1 MNTMV
6 LTKNLEK
13 NINLISSNA
22 PANFNFKIKELILK
36 GDTKCIILYISG
48 LSKKE
53 DIEDRIIYPLLFK
66 IDCNINTLTSAVSY
80 ISKRYIT
87 ISDTQIS
94 PDVNLIS
101 EGLKT
106 GKTIVLIENED
117 TAIICNTSSSN
128 FKKNANSK
136 IEETIRGEKSAF
148 VEILSS
154 NIGLIQEKLKNN
166 NLRIDKY
173 VFGEENNCEAALV
186 YMENTIDNAVLNKLK
201 SKLKNIKTSYIP
213 DTGYLIQFIEK
224 RPLSV
229 FPQSKTTE
237 KPDKVVSDILQG
249 KAAILINGCSYAVIL
264 PVVFTEFFQG
274 FEDYSN
280 RLILANFDRLLRLLA
295 MVMVVITS
303 PIYLV
308 LLKYNVEL
316 IPLDLIKIIIMSR
329 RGIPLPPF
337 LEILLMEMI
346 IEFLREGGLRLPS
359 IVGQT
364 LSIVGGIILGE
375 AAIQAGIVSP
385 TTLIVV
391 AVTVIATFLIPNYE
405 MSLSIRL
412 LRFYVLILAQ
422 ILGFFG
428 VVIGLFSIIAHLI
441 NLESLG
447 TPYFSPFAPM
457 RHKDLKDSVIR
468 YPLKYINRIPGSF
481 KRRKVKDKKNE

>member
-1 MNTMV
+1 MNTIA
-6 LTKNLEK
+6 LTKDLEK

-22 PANFNFKIKELILK
+22 PANFNFKTRELVLK
-36 GDTKCIILYISG
+36 GDVRCIILYISG
-48 LSKKE
+48 ITKKE

-66 IDCNINTLTSAVSY
+66 IDCDINTLSSPVYY
-80 ISKRYIT
+80 ISQRYIT
-87 ISDTQIS
+87 ISDTLIS
-94 PDVNLIS
+94 SDVNLIS
-101 EGLKT
+101 EALKA
-106 GKTIVLIENED
+106 GKTIILIENKD
-117 TAIICNTSSSN
+117 AAIICNTSESN
-128 FKKNANSK
+128 FKESADAK
-136 IEETIRGEKSAF
+136 IEETIRGGKSSF

-166 NLRIDKY
+166 NLRIEKY
-173 VFGEENNCEAALV
+173 VFGKENNCEAALI
-186 YMENTIDNAVLNKLK
+186 YMKDAIDVNVLNKLK
-201 SKLKNIKTSYIP
+201 SKLKTIKTSYIP
-213 DTGYLIQFIEK
+213 DTGSLMQFIEK
-224 RPLSV
+224 HPFSV

-249 KAAILINGCSYAVIL
+249 KAAILINGCSYAAIL

-280 RLILANFDRLLRLLA
+280 RFILANFDRVLRFIA
-295 MVMVVITS
+295 MIIVVTIS
-303 PIYLV
+303 PVYLV
-308 LLKYNVEL
+308 LLNYNSEL

-337 LEILLMEMI
+337 FEIFLMEMI

-364 LSIVGGIILGE
+364 LGIVGGIILGE

-405 MSLSIRL
+405 MTLSIRL

-422 ILGFFG
+422 ILGFLG
-428 VVIGLFSIIAHLI
+428 VVIGLFSITAYLM

-447 TPYFSPFAPM
+447 VPYFSPFAPM
-457 RHKDLKDSVIR
+457 RYKDIKDSLVR
-468 YPLKYINRIPGSF
+468 YPLKDINRVPVTF
-481 KRRKVKDKKNE
+481 KEGGKKKIKK

>member
-1 MNTMV
+1 MNTMA
-6 LTKNLEK
+6 LTKDLEK
-13 NINLISSNA
+13 NIALISSNS
-22 PANFNFKIKELILK
+22 PANFNFKTRELLLK
-36 GDTKCIILYISG
+36 DNTKCIVLYISG

-66 IDCNINTLTSAVSY
+66 IDCDINTLSSPISY
-80 ISKRYIT
+80 ISQRYIT
-87 ISDTQIS
+87 ISDTKIS
-94 PDVNLIS
+94 SDINSIS
-101 EGLKT
+101 ESLKN
-106 GKTIVLIENED
+106 GETIILIENEES
-117 TAIICNTSSSN
+117 AVICNTSTSN
-128 FKKNANSK
+128 FKKVANSK

-148 VEILSS
+148 VEILSF

-166 NLRIDKY
+166 NLIIEKY
-173 VFGEENNCEAALV
+173 VFGEENNSEAALL
-186 YMENTIDNAVLNKLK
+186 YMKDAIDINTLNKLK
-201 SKLKNIKTSYIP
+201 SKLKTIKTSYIP
-213 DTGYLIQFIEK
+213 DTGYLAQFIDK
-224 RPLSV
+224 SPISV

-249 KAAILINGCSYAVIL
+249 KAAILINGCSYALIL
-264 PVVFTEFFQG
+264 PVVYIEFFQG

-280 RLILANFDRLLRLLA
+280 RIILANFDRFTRILA
-295 MVMVVITS
+295 AAVVVTLS

-308 LLKYNVEL
+308 LLKYNAEL
-316 IPLDLIKIIIMSR
+316 VPLDLIKIIIMSR
-329 RGIPLPPF
+329 RDIPLPPF

-364 LSIVGGIILGE
+364 LSIVGGIILGQ

-385 TTLIVV
+385 TTLIIV
-391 AVTVIATFLIPNYE
+391 AVSVIATFLIPNYE

-428 VVIGLFSIIAHLI
+428 VIIGLFSIIAHLMS
-441 NLESLG
+441 LESLG

-457 RHKDLKDSVIR
+457 RYKGLKDSLAR
-468 YPLKYINRIPGSF
+468 YPLKDINRIPVIF
-481 KRRKVKDKKNE
+481 KRRKVKK

>member
-1 MNTMV
+1 MNTIA
-6 LTKNLEK
+6 LTKDLEK
-13 NINLISSNA
+13 NLNLIFLNA
-22 PANFNFKIKELILK
+22 PANFNFKTRELMLK

-53 DIEDRIIYPLLFK
+53 DIEDRIIYPLLFN
-66 IDCNINTLTSAVSY
+66 IDCDINTLSSPISY
-80 ISKRYIT
+80 ISQRYIT

-94 PDVNLIS
+94 SDVSLIS
-101 EGLKT
+101 EGLKN
-106 GKTIVLIENED
+106 GKSIILIQNED

-128 FKKNANSK
+128 FKKIANSK

-148 VEILSS
+148 VELLPT

-166 NLRIDKY
+166 NLRIENY
-173 VFGEENNCEAALV
+173 VFGEENNCEAALI
-186 YMENTIDNAVLNKLK
+186 YMENIIDTAVL
-201 SKLKNIKTSYIP
+201 SKLKKKLQTIKASYIP
-213 DTGYLIQFIEK
+213 DTGYLMQYIEK
-224 RPLSV
+224 RPFSI

-264 PVVFTEFFQG
+264 PVVFMEFFQG

-280 RLILANFDRLLRLLA
+280 RLIVANFDRLLRILA
-295 MVMVVITS
+295 TIIVVIVS

-308 LLKYNVEL
+308 LLNYNATLV
-316 IPLDLIKIIIMSR
+316 PLDLIKIIIISR
-329 RGIPLPPF
+329 KDIPLPPF
-337 LEILLMEMI
+337 LEILLMEMV

-428 VVIGLFSIIAHLI
+428 VVIGVFSIIAHLM

-447 TPYFSPFAPM
+447 VPYFSPFAPM
-457 RHKDLKDSVIR
+457 RHKDLKDSAVR
-468 YPLKYINRIPGSF
+468 YPLKYINRIPESF
-481 KRRKVKDKKNE
+481 KRRKVKK